1 MSSSE
6 KDQRLEA
13 LFSRWSEP
21 VIPRDHMERWL
32 DQFPDEDRAAALA
45 LLEKIEFHSFS
56 RLLRECRQL
65 HAQLQERLSA
75 DGFDSRTFNDVDFSR
90 EFTCKS
96 GDVISYIYRKAN
108 AIPSVDFKNFDLLLS
123 RWADSPRGFCDRAL
137 VILDD
142 YIGTESQF
150 IFQFLARSM
159 DDIQVLNSYRKVYL
173 ASIVTHD
180 STFEKLALL
189 QKGECQKVLSIEE
202 ARFPDYDWAWEE
214 KDLQDALCRVD
225 WSKLEVLC
233 VEREHPLLSPENA
246 SVRGRE
252 QELIGQFLGR
262 YGGDSTL
269 TTSYLADHHAFFY
282 GAPNSLPKILF
293 PLLSRVE
300 DLSIYPTEH
309 LIGVSPDIVRWGMD
323 DVKR

>member
-13 LFSRWSEP
+13 LFSRWSDP
-21 VIPRDHMERWL
+21 VIPRDRIERWL
-32 DQFPDEDRAAALA
+32 EQFPEEDCAAALA

-65 HAQLQERLSA
+65 HAQLQERLFA
-75 DGFDSRTFNDVDFSR
+75 DGFDSQTFRDVDFSR

-96 GDVISYIYRKAN
+96 GDVISYIYRKAT
-108 AIPSVDFKNFDLLLS
+108 AVPSVDFKNFDLLIS
-123 RWADSPRGFCDRAL
+123 RWADCSGGFCDRAL

-142 YIGTESQF
+142 YIGTGSQF
-150 IFQFLARSM
+150 IFQFLGRSRI
-159 DDIQVLNSYRKVYL
+159 DIQVLNSYRKVYL

-180 STFEKLALL
+180 NAFEKLALL
-189 QKGECQKVLSIEE
+189 QKGEYRRVLSIEE
-202 ARFPDYDWAWEE
+202 AQFPDYDWAWEE
-214 KDLQDALCRVD
+214 NDLQDALRSVD
-225 WSKLEVLC
+225 WSKLTLLC

-246 SVRGRE
+246 RVSSEERE
-252 QELIGQFLGR
+252 MIGQFLGR
-262 YGGDSTL
+262 FGGDSTL
-269 TTSYLADHHAFFY
+269 TTSYLAGHHAFFY